1 MEPAAWGCVTGVVT
15 YSGRVSAMSSL
26 GKLVATCVAAGV
38 VTAGSLFPIA
48 GAVGLA
54 SNKMADSLAGT
65 SADLIK
71 GDLPSISTV
80 TDATGEPIAWLYDQQ
95 RVVVPSEEISQ
106 NMKLAIIAIEDRRFG
121 DHAGV
126 DWRGTVRAALTNAT
140 AGDVQQGASTI
151 DQQLVKNFQ
160 FLVSAENDA
169 ERRAAVETTP
179 ARKIKEIR
187 MALTL
192 DGEMGKDEILSKYLN
207 LVSFGNGSFGIQIA
221 AQTYFGVDASEL
233 TVPQS
238 AMLAG
243 MVQSTS
249 RFNPYTNPEDTKQ
262 RRDTV
267 IDTMVQTGAI
277 TPSEGAQY
285 TAEPLGVLD
294 RPNSLPRGCITAGDR
309 GFFCDYVLDYLDQNG
324 LSREMVEEGGYTIRT
339 TLDETVQANV
349 QRSLDAHGNPTTP
362 GVAEVMSVVRPGT
375 ESHKVVAIASSRQYG
390 LELGDSQTVQPQPF
404 SLVGDG
410 AGSVFKI
417 FTVAAG
423 MEKGMGTNTS
433 LSVPRRVQVS
443 GLGAGGARGCPPGQY
458 CVENA
463 GAYPDSLSVTDALAQ
478 SPNTTFV
485 NLIKDV
491 GVAPTVDMAVRL
503 GMRSYDRKGTAGD
516 GDSISSFVKKNNLGS
531 FTLGPSA
538 VNALEL
544 SNVGATL
551 SSGGVWCPPSPIDS
565 ITDRSGKPV
574 ELNEPECEQV
584 VEKGLADTLS
594 VAMSKDAVGAGT
606 AAGAAGGAGWNL
618 PMSGKTGT
626 TEANRSS
633 AFLGFTNNYAAAVY
647 AFNDGTTTSELC
659 TSPLRQCSYG
669 NLFGGLEPAQTW
681 FSAFSPIATIYGPVQ
696 LPEPDR
702 AYQEGTSGSGLPDVE
717 GMSQS
722 AATSLLTNAGFVVNT
737 QFVSGSGRPYGTV
750 VGVDGGTG
758 IAGSQVTLRVS
769 DGSAGGGGGGGA
781 GASGPGAS
789 GPGAAIGDEPVVL
802 NVPGLA
808 PITIS
813 PPR

>member
-1 MEPAAWGCVTGVVT
+1 
-15 YSGRVSAMSSL
+15 MSSL
-26 GKLVATCVAAGV
+26 GKLVAACVAAGV
-38 VTAGSLFPIA
+38 VAAGSLFPIA
-48 GAVGLA
+48 GAAGLA
-54 SNKMADSLAGT
+54 SNKMADSLSGT

-80 TDATGEPIAWLYDQQ
+80 TDSEGTPIAWLYDQQ

-106 NMKLAIIAIEDRRFG
+106 NMKLAIIAIEDRRFA
-121 DHAGV
+121 DHNGV
-126 DWRGTVRAALTNAT
+126 DWRGTIRAALTNAT
-140 AGDVQQGASTI
+140 SGDVQQGASTI
-151 DQQLVKNFQ
+151 DQQLVKNYQ

-192 DGEMGKDEILSKYLN
+192 DSEMSKDDILSKYLN
-207 LVSFGNGSFGIQIA
+207 LISFGNGSFGVQTA
-221 AQTYFGVDASEL
+221 AQTYFGVDASDL
-233 TVPQS
+233 SVPQS

-243 MVQSTS
+243 MIQSTS
-249 RFNPYTNPEDTKQ
+249 MFNPYTNPEDTKN

-277 TPSEGAQY
+277 TPAEGAAY
-285 TAEPLGVLD
+285 AAEPLGVLE

-324 LSREMVEEGGYTIRT
+324 LSREMVQEGGYTIRT
-339 TLDETVQANV
+339 TLDPTVHDSV
-349 QRSLDAHGNPTTP
+349 QRSLNTYGNPTGQ
-362 GVAEVMSVVRPGT
+362 GVAEVMSVVRPGR

-410 AGSVFKI
+410 GGSVFKV
-417 FTVAAG
+417 FTVAAA

-433 LSVPRRVQVS
+433 LAVPRRVQVS
-443 GLGAGGARGCPPGQY
+443 GLGSGGARGCPPAQY

-463 GAYPDSLSVTDALAQ
+463 GSYPSSLSVADALAQ
-478 SPNTTFV
+478 SPNTTFI

-503 GMRSYDRKGTAGD
+503 GMRSYDRKGTAAD
-516 GDSISSFVKKNNLGS
+516 GDSIAGFIKKNNLGS
-531 FTLGPSA
+531 FTLGPTA

-551 SSGGVWCPPSPIDS
+551 ASGGMWCPPSPVES
-565 ITDRSGKPV
+565 ITDRTGKPV
-574 ELNEPECEQV
+574 ELSEPGCEQV
-584 VEKGLADTLS
+584 VEPGLADTLS
-594 VAMSKDAVGAGT
+594 VALSKDHVGAGT
-606 AAGAAGGAGWNL
+606 AAGAAGAAGWSL

-633 AFLGFTNNYAAAVY
+633 AFLGFTNQYSAAVY

-669 NLFGGLEPAQTW
+669 NLFGGLEPANTW
-681 FSAFSPIATIYGPVQ
+681 FSAFTPIAQIYGPVQ
-696 LPEPDR
+696 LPAPDP
-702 AYQEGTSGSGLPDVE
+702 AFQAGTSGAGTPDVE

-722 AATSLLTNAGFVVNT
+722 AATSLLTGAGFIVNT
-737 QFVSGSGRPYGTV
+737 QFVSGTGRPYGTV
-750 VGVDGGTG
+750 VGLDGGTG
-758 IAGSQVTLRVS
+758 IPGSQITLRVS
-769 DGSAGGGGGGGA
+769 DGSGGGGGA
-781 GASGPGAS
+781 AARGTDGQGAS

>member
-1 MEPAAWGCVTGVVT
+1 MLT
-15 YSGRVSAMSSL
+15 YSGRVSAMSSV

-38 VTAGSLFPIA
+38 VAAGALFPLA
-48 GAVGLA
+48 GAAGLA

-80 TDATGEPIAWLYDQQ
+80 TDAGGEPIAWLYDQQ
-95 RVVVPSEEISQ
+95 RVQVPSEEISQ
-106 NMKLAIIAIEDRRFG
+106 NMKLAIIAIEDRRFA
-121 DHAGV
+121 DHNGV
-126 DWRGTVRAALTNAT
+126 DWRGTIRAALTNAT
-140 AGDVQQGASTI
+140 AGEVEQGASTI
-151 DQQLVKNFQ
+151 DQQLVKNYQ

-207 LVSFGNGSFGIQIA
+207 LISFGNGSFGIQTA

-267 IDTMVQTGAI
+267 IRTMVETGAI
-277 TPSEGAQY
+277 TQSEGAQY
-285 TAEPLGVLD
+285 IAEPLGVLE

-309 GFFCDYVLDYLDQNG
+309 GFFCDYVLQYLDENG
-324 LSREMVEEGGYTIRT
+324 LSRKMVEQGGYTIRT

-349 QRSLDAHGNPTTP
+349 QRAVNTYGNPTAQ
-362 GVAEVMSVVRPGT
+362 GVAEVMSVVRPGK

-417 FTVAAG
+417 FTVAAAL
-423 MEKGMGTNTS
+423 EKGMGANTT
-433 LSVPRRVQVS
+433 LPVPNRVQVS
-443 GLGAGGARGCPPGQY
+443 GLGSGGARGCPPGQY

-463 GAYPDSLSVTDALAQ
+463 GSYPGSLSVTDSLAQ
-478 SPNTTFV
+478 SPNTTFI

-491 GVAPTVDMAVRL
+491 GVAPTMDMAVRL
-503 GMRSYDRKGTAGD
+503 GMRSYDRKGTAAD
-516 GDSISSFVKKNNLGS
+516 GDSISGFIKKNNLGS
-531 FTLGPSA
+531 FTLGPTA

-544 SNVGATL
+544 SNVGATIA
-551 SSGGVWCPPSPIDS
+551 SGGVWCPPSPIES
-565 ITDRSGKPV
+565 ITDRTGKPV

-584 VEKGLADTLS
+584 VEEGLANTLA
-594 VAMSKDAVGAGT
+594 VTMSRDSVGAGT
-606 AAGAAGGAGWNL
+606 AAAAAGGAGWGQ

-647 AFNDGTTTSELC
+647 AFNDGTTTTELC

-669 NLFGGLEPAQTW
+669 NLFGGMEPAQTW
-681 FSAFSPIATIYGPVQ
+681 YSAFSPIADIYGPVQ
-696 LPEPDR
+696 LPEPDP
-702 AYQEGTSGSGLPDVE
+702 AYMAGTSRSGMPDVE

-737 QFVSGSGRPYGTV
+737 QFVSGSGRTYGTV

-758 IAGSQVTLRVS
+758 IPGSQVTLRVS
-769 DGSAGGGGGGGA
+769 DGSGGGAGGGGA
-781 GASGPGAS
+781 AAEDQGASGPGA
-789 GPGAAIGDEPVVL
+789 PIGDEPVVIE
-802 NVPGLA
+802 VPGLA

>member
-1 MEPAAWGCVTGVVT
+1 
-15 YSGRVSAMSSL
+15 MSSL

-38 VTAGSLFPIA
+38 VAAGSLFPIA
-48 GAVGLA
+48 GAAGLA
-54 SNKMADSLAGT
+54 SNKMADSLSGT

-80 TDATGEPIAWLYDQQ
+80 TDSEGTPIAWLYDQQ
-95 RVVVPSEEISQ
+95 RVVVPSDQISQ
-106 NMKLAIIAIEDRRFG
+106 NMKLAIIAIEDRRFA
-121 DHAGV
+121 DHNGV
-126 DWRGTVRAALTNAT
+126 DWRGTIRAALTNAT
-140 AGDVQQGASTI
+140 SGDVQQGASTI
-151 DQQLVKNFQ
+151 DQQLVKNYQ

-192 DGEMGKDEILSKYLN
+192 DAEMSKDDILSKYLN
-207 LVSFGNGSFGIQIA
+207 LISFGNGAFGVQTA

-243 MVQSTS
+243 MIQSTS
-249 RFNPYTNPEDTKQ
+249 MFNPYAHPEDTKD

-277 TPSEGAQY
+277 TPAEGAAFA
-285 TAEPLGVLD
+285 AEPLGVLE

-324 LSREMVEEGGYTIRT
+324 LSREMVQEGGYTIRT
-339 TLDETVQANV
+339 TLDPTVHDSV
-349 QRSLDAHGNPTTP
+349 QRSLNTYGNPTGQ
-362 GVAEVMSVVRPGT
+362 GVAQVMSVVRPGRD
-375 ESHKVVAIASSRQYG
+375 SHKVAAIASSRRYG

-410 AGSVFKI
+410 GGSVFKV
-417 FTVAAG
+417 FTVAAA
-423 MEKGMGTNTS
+423 MEKGMGTNTT

-443 GLGAGGARGCPPGQY
+443 GLGAGGAPGCPPGQY

-463 GAYPDSLSVTDALAQ
+463 GSYPGSLSVADALAQ

-503 GMRSYDRKGTAGD
+503 GMRSYDRKGTAAD
-516 GDSISSFVKKNNLGS
+516 GDSIAGFIKKNNLGS
-531 FTLGPSA
+531 FTLGPTA

-551 SSGGVWCPPSPIDS
+551 ASGGTWCPPSPIES
-565 ITDRSGKPV
+565 ITDRTGAPV
-574 ELNEPECEQV
+574 ELNEPSCEQV
-584 VEKGLADTLS
+584 VEPGLANTLS
-594 VAMSKDAVGAGT
+594 VALSKDHVGAGT
-606 AAGAAGGAGWNL
+606 AAGAAGAAGWGL

-633 AFLGFTNNYAAAVY
+633 AFLGYTNNYSAAVY

-659 TSPLRQCSYG
+659 TSPLRQCAYG
-669 NLFGGLEPAQTW
+669 NLFGGLEPANTW
-681 FSAFSPIATIYGPVQ
+681 FSAFTPIAQIYGPVQ
-696 LPEPDR
+696 LPAPDP
-702 AYQEGTSGSGLPDVE
+702 AYQAGTSGAALPDVE

-722 AATSLLTNAGFVVNT
+722 AATSLLTGAGFIVNT
-737 QFVSGSGRPYGTV
+737 QFVSGTGRTYGIV
-750 VGVDGGTG
+750 VGLDGGTG
-758 IAGSQVTLRVS
+758 IPGSQVTLRVS
-769 DGSAGGGGGGGA
+769 DGSGGGGRAAARNTDGQE
-781 GASGPGAS
+781 AS
-789 GPGAAIGDEPVVL
+789 GPGAA
-802 NVPGLA
+802 
-808 PITIS
+808 
-813 PPR
+813 

>member
-1 MEPAAWGCVTGVVT
+1 
-15 YSGRVSAMSSL
+15 MSSL

-38 VTAGSLFPIA
+38 VTAGAMFPLA
-48 GAVGLA
+48 GAAGLA

-80 TDATGEPIAWLYDQQ
+80 TDVHGEPIAWLYDQQ
-95 RVVVPSEEISQ
+95 RVLVPSNEISQ
-106 NMKLAIIAIEDRRFG
+106 NMKLAIIAIEDRRFA
-121 DHAGV
+121 DHNGV
-126 DWRGTVRAALTNAT
+126 DWRGTVRAALTNFT
-140 AGDVQQGASTI
+140 AGDVEQGASTI
-151 DQQLVKNFQ
+151 DQQLVKNYQ
-160 FLVSAENDA
+160 FLVSAQNDA

-207 LVSFGNGSFGIQIA
+207 LISFGNGAFGIQTA
-221 AQTYFGVDASEL
+221 AQTYFGVNAADL

-249 RFNPYTNPEDTKQ
+249 RFNPYTNPEDTKN

-267 IDTMVQTGAI
+267 IQTMVDTGAI
-277 TPSEGAQY
+277 TAAEGDQY
-285 TAEPLGVLD
+285 KAEPLGVLD
-294 RPNSLPRGCITAGDR
+294 TPKSLPRGCITAGNR
-309 GFFCDYVLDYLDQNG
+309 GFFCDYVLQYLDENG
-324 LSREMVEEGGYTIRT
+324 LSRTMVEDGGYTIRT
-339 TLDETVQANV
+339 TLDENVQANV
-349 QRSLDAHGNPTTP
+349 ERALDTFGNPSAE
-362 GVAEVMSVVRPGT
+362 GVAEVMSVVRPGKD
-375 ESHKVVAIASSRQYG
+375 SHKVVAIASSRDYG

-404 SLVGDG
+404 SMVGDG

-417 FTVAAG
+417 FTVAAA

-433 LSVPRRVQVS
+433 LAVPNRVQVS
-443 GLGAGGARGCPPGQY
+443 GLGAGGARGCPPGMY

-463 GAYPDSLSVTDALAQ
+463 GSYPSSLSVTDALAQ

-503 GMRSYDRKGTAGD
+503 GMRSYERKGTAAD
-516 GDSISSFVKKNNLGS
+516 GDSLANFVKKNNMGS
-531 FTLGPSA
+531 FTLGPTA

-551 SSGGVWCPPSPIDS
+551 SSGGVWCPPSPIES
-565 ITDRSGKPV
+565 ITDRSGSPV

-584 VEKGLADTLS
+584 VEEGLANTLA
-594 VAMSKDAVGAGT
+594 VAMSKDSAAGGT
-606 AAGAAGGAGWNL
+606 AENAAAGAGWGL

-633 AFLGFTNNYAAAVY
+633 AFLGFTNTYAAAVY
-647 AFNDGTTTSELC
+647 AFNDGTTTTELC

-669 NLFGGLEPAQTW
+669 NLYGGMEPAQTW
-681 FSAFSPIATIYGPVQ
+681 YSAFSPISDVFGPVQ
-696 LPEPDR
+696 LPAPDP
-702 AYQEGTSGSGLPDVE
+702 AYQSGTSGNGVPDVE

-722 AATSLLTNAGFVVNT
+722 AATSLLTNAGFIVDT
-737 QFVSGSGRPYGTV
+737 QFVAGSGRPYGTV
-750 VGVDGGTG
+750 LGTIGGSG
-758 IAGSQVTLRVS
+758 IPGSQITLQVA
-769 DGSAGGGGGGGA
+769 DGSGSSGGGGA
-781 GASGPGAS
+781 GAGGRGATGPGA
-789 GPGAAIGDEPVVL
+789 PVGDEPIVL
-802 NVPGLA
+802 EVPGLA

>member
-1 MEPAAWGCVTGVVT
+1 
-15 YSGRVSAMSSL
+15 MSSL

-38 VTAGSLFPIA
+38 VTAGAMFPLA
-48 GAVGLA
+48 GAAGLA

-80 TDATGEPIAWLYDQQ
+80 TDVHGEPIAWLYDQQ
-95 RVVVPSEEISQ
+95 RVLVPSNEISQ
-106 NMKLAIIAIEDRRFG
+106 NMKLAIIAIEDRRFA
-121 DHAGV
+121 DHNGV
-126 DWRGTVRAALTNAT
+126 DWRGTVRAALTNFT
-140 AGDVQQGASTI
+140 SGDVEQGASTI
-151 DQQLVKNFQ
+151 DQQLVKNYQ
-160 FLVSAENDA
+160 FLVSAQNDA

-207 LVSFGNGSFGIQIA
+207 LISFGNGAFGIQTA
-221 AQTYFGVDASEL
+221 AQTYFGVNAADL

-249 RFNPYTNPEDTKQ
+249 RFNPYTNPDDTKN

-267 IDTMVQTGAI
+267 IQTMVDTGAI
-277 TPSEGAQY
+277 TAAEGDQY
-285 TAEPLGVLD
+285 KAEPLGVLD
-294 RPNSLPRGCITAGDR
+294 TPKSLPRGCITAGNR
-309 GFFCDYVLDYLDQNG
+309 GFFCDYVLQYLDENG
-324 LSREMVEEGGYTIRT
+324 LSRTMVEEGGYTIRT
-339 TLDETVQANV
+339 TLDENVQANV
-349 QRSLDAHGNPTTP
+349 ERALDTFGNPSAE
-362 GVAEVMSVVRPGT
+362 GVAEVMSVVRPGKD
-375 ESHKVVAIASSRQYG
+375 SHKVVAIASSRDYG

-404 SLVGDG
+404 SMVGDG

-417 FTVAAG
+417 FTVAAA

-433 LSVPRRVQVS
+433 LAVPNRVQVS
-443 GLGAGGARGCPPGQY
+443 GLGVGGARGCPPGMY

-463 GAYPDSLSVTDALAQ
+463 GSYPSSLSVTDALAQ

-503 GMRSYDRKGTAGD
+503 GMRSYERKGTAAD
-516 GDSISSFVKKNNLGS
+516 GDSLANFVKKNNMGS
-531 FTLGPSA
+531 FTLGPTA

-551 SSGGVWCPPSPIDS
+551 SSGGVWCPPSPIES
-565 ITDRSGKPV
+565 ITDRSGSPV

-584 VEKGLADTLS
+584 VEEGLANTLA
-594 VAMSKDAVGAGT
+594 VAMSKDSAAGGT
-606 AAGAAGGAGWNL
+606 AANAAAGAGWSQ

-626 TEANRSS
+626 TEAHRSS
-633 AFLGFTNNYAAAVY
+633 AFLGFTNTYAAAVY
-647 AFNDGTTTSELC
+647 AFNDGTTTTELC

-669 NLFGGLEPAQTW
+669 NLYGGMEPAQTW
-681 FSAFSPIATIYGPVQ
+681 YSAFSPISDIFGPVQ
-696 LPEPDR
+696 LPAPDP
-702 AYQEGTSGSGLPDVE
+702 AYQSGTSGNGVPDVE

-722 AATSLLTNAGFVVNT
+722 AATSLLTNAGFIVDT
-737 QFVSGSGRPYGTV
+737 QFVAGSGRPYGTV
-750 VGVDGGTG
+750 LGTIGGSG
-758 IAGSQVTLRVS
+758 IPGSQITLQVA
-769 DGSAGGGGGGGA
+769 DGSGSSGGGGA
-781 GASGPGAS
+781 GAGGRGATGPGA
-789 GPGAAIGDEPVVL
+789 PVGDEPIVL
-802 NVPGLA
+802 EVPGLA

>member
-1 MEPAAWGCVTGVVT
+1 MVT
-15 YSGRVSAMSSL
+15 YPVRVSAMSSL

-48 GAVGLA
+48 GAAGLA
-54 SNKMADSLAGT
+54 SNKMADTLAGT

-80 TDATGEPIAWLYDQQ
+80 TDSAGAPIAWLYDQQ
-95 RVVVPSEEISQ
+95 RVPVPSEEISQ
-106 NMKLAIIAIEDRRFG
+106 QMKLAIIAIEDRRFA
-121 DHAGV
+121 DHNGV

-140 AGDVQQGASTI
+140 SGEVEQGASTI
-151 DQQLVKNFQ
+151 DQQLVKNYQ

-192 DGEMGKDEILSKYLN
+192 DGELSKDEILTKYLN
-207 LVSFGNGSFGIQIA
+207 LISFGNGTFGVQTA
-221 AQTYFGVDASEL
+221 AQTYFGVDARDLSA
-233 TVPQS
+233 PQA

-249 RFNPYTNPEDTKQ
+249 RFDPYTNPEGTTQ
-262 RRDTV
+262 RRNTV

-277 TPSEGAQY
+277 TPAEGEAY
-285 TAEPLGVLD
+285 AAEPLGVLK
-294 RPNSLPRGCITAGDR
+294 RPNPLPRGCITAGDS
-309 GFFCDYVLDYLDQNG
+309 GFFCDYVLQYLEENG
-324 LSREMVEEGGYTIRT
+324 LSRDMVEQGGYTIRT
-339 TLDETVQANV
+339 TLDETVQSNV
-349 QRSLDAHGNPTTP
+349 QRSVDTYGNPTAQ
-362 GVAEVMSVVRPGT
+362 GVAEVMSVVRPGKDA
-375 ESHKVVAIASSRQYG
+375 HKVVAMASSRQYG

-410 AGSVFKI
+410 GGSVFKV
-417 FTVAAG
+417 FTVAAA

-433 LSVPRRVQVS
+433 LPVPRRVQVS
-443 GLGAGGARGCPPGQY
+443 GLGAGGAAGCPPAQY

-463 GAYPDSLSVTDALAQ
+463 GSYPSSLSVTDALAQ

-491 GVAPTVDMAVRL
+491 GVSPTVDMAVRL
-503 GMRSYDRKGTAGD
+503 GMRSYDRKGTAPG
-516 GDSISSFVKKNNLGS
+516 GDSISEFVKKNNLGS
-531 FTLGPSA
+531 FTLGPTA

-544 SNVGATL
+544 SNVGATIA
-551 SSGGVWCPPSPIDS
+551 SGGVWCPPSPIES
-565 ITDRSGKPV
+565 ITDRTGAPV

-584 VEKGLADTLS
+584 VEEGLADTLA
-594 VAMSKDAVGAGT
+594 VAMSKDHVSGGT
-606 AAGAAGGAGWNL
+606 AAGAASGAGWSL

-626 TEANRSS
+626 SEANRSS

-647 AFNDGTTTSELC
+647 AFNDGTTTTELC

-681 FSAFSPIATIYGPVQ
+681 FSAFSPIADIYGPLR
-696 LPEPDR
+696 LPAPDP
-702 AYQEGTSGSGLPDVE
+702 AYQAGTSGAAAPDVA

-737 QFVSGSGRPYGTV
+737 QFVSGTGRPYGTV
-750 VGVDGGTG
+750 IGVDGSTG
-758 IAGSQVTLRVS
+758 IPGSQLTLRVS
-769 DGSAGGGGGGGA
+769 DGSGGGGGGGTGA
-781 GASGPGAS
+781 QGQGASGPGA
-789 GPGAAIGDEPVVL
+789 PVGDEPIVL

>member
-1 MEPAAWGCVTGVVT
+1 
-15 YSGRVSAMSSL
+15 MSSL

-38 VTAGSLFPIA
+38 VAAGALFPVA
-48 GAVGLA
+48 GAAGLA

-80 TDATGEPIAWLYDQQ
+80 TDSGGTPIAWLYDQQ
-95 RVVVPSEEISQ
+95 RLVVPGDQISPA
-106 NMKLAIIAIEDRRFG
+106 MKLAIIAIEDRRFAE
-121 DHAGV
+121 HNGV
-126 DWRGTVRAALTNAT
+126 DWRGTIRAALTNASS
-140 AGDVQQGASTI
+140 GDVQQGASTI
-151 DQQLVKNFQ
+151 DQQLVKNYQ

-192 DGEMGKDEILSKYLN
+192 DGEMSKDEILTKYLN
-207 LVSFGNGSFGIQIA
+207 LISFGNGSFGVQTA
-221 AQTYFGVDASEL
+221 AQTYFGVDAADL

-249 RFNPYTNPEDTKQ
+249 RFNPYTNPEDTKN

-277 TPSEGAQY
+277 SAAEGAAY
-285 TAEPLGVLD
+285 IAEPLGVLE
-294 RPNSLPRGCITAGDR
+294 RPAPLPRGCITAGDR
-309 GFFCDYVLDYLDQNG
+309 GFFCDYVLDYLEQNG
-324 LSREMVEEGGYTIRT
+324 LSRKMVEQGGYTIRT
-339 TLDETVQANV
+339 TLDERVQDEV
-349 QRSLDAHGNPTTP
+349 QRSLDTYGNPTGQ

-375 ESHKVVAIASSRQYG
+375 ESHKVVAIASSRRYG

-410 AGSVFKI
+410 AGSIFKVF
-417 FTVAAG
+417 TTAAA
-423 MEKGMGTNTS
+423 MEKGMGTNTV
-433 LSVPRRVQVS
+433 LPVPRRVQVA
-443 GLGAGGARGCPPGQY
+443 GLGAGGAVGCPPTQY
-458 CVENA
+458 CVQNA
-463 GAYPDSLSVTDALAQ
+463 GSYPASLSVPDALAQ

-491 GVAPTVDMAVRL
+491 GVTPTVDMAVRL
-503 GMRSYDRKGTAGD
+503 GMRSYDRKGWAVD
-516 GDSISSFVKKNNLGS
+516 GDSIAGFIKKNNVGS
-531 FTLGPSA
+531 FTLGPTA

-551 SSGGVWCPPSPIDS
+551 ASGGVWCPPSPIES
-565 ITDRSGKPV
+565 ITDRTGKPV
-574 ELNEPECEQV
+574 ELTEPGCEQV
-584 VEKGLADTLS
+584 VEPGLANTLA
-594 VAMSKDAVGAGT
+594 VALSKDHLPGGT
-606 AAGAAGGAGWNL
+606 AAAAAGGAGWRL

-647 AFNDGTTTSELC
+647 AFNDGTTTTELC
-659 TSPLRQCSYG
+659 SGPLRQCSNG
-669 NLFGGLEPAQTW
+669 NLFGGLEPARTW
-681 FSAFSPIATIYGPVQ
+681 FSALTPIAEIYGPVR
-696 LPEPDR
+696 LPEPDP
-702 AYQEGTSGSGLPDVE
+702 AYQSGIRGSGTPDVE

-737 QFVSGSGRPYGTV
+737 RFVPGTGRPYGTV
-750 VGVDGGTG
+750 IALDGTTG
-758 IAGSQVTLRVS
+758 IPGSQVTLRVS
-769 DGSAGGGGGGGA
+769 DGTGGSGATPRGDAPAGGGEGP
-781 GASGPGAS
+781 SGP
-789 GPGAAIGDEPVVL
+789 AAVGDQPVVL

>member
-1 MEPAAWGCVTGVVT
+1 MNSV
-15 YSGRVSAMSSL
+15 

-38 VTAGSLFPIA
+38 VAA
-48 GAVGLA
+48 GAMFPLAGAAGLA

-80 TDATGEPIAWLYDQQ
+80 TDAAGEPIAWLYDQQ
-95 RVVVPSEEISQ
+95 RVQVPSEDISQ
-106 NMKLAIIAIEDRRFG
+106 NMKLAIIAIEDRRFA
-121 DHAGV
+121 DHSGV
-126 DWRGTVRAALTNAT
+126 DWRGTIRAALTNAT
-140 AGDVQQGASTI
+140 SGEVEQGASTI
-151 DQQLVKNFQ
+151 DQQLVKNYQ

-192 DGEMGKDEILSKYLN
+192 DSEMSKDEILTKYLN
-207 LVSFGNGSFGIQIA
+207 LISFGNGSFGIQTA

-243 MVQSTS
+243 MIQSTS
-249 RFNPYTNPEDTKQ
+249 RFNPYTNPEETKQ

-267 IDTMVQTGAI
+267 IRTMAETGAI
-277 TPSEGAQY
+277 TRAESVQY
-285 TAEPLGVLD
+285 IAEPLGVLE

-309 GFFCDYVLDYLDQNG
+309 GFFCDYVLQYLDENG
-324 LSREMVEEGGYTIRT
+324 LSRKMVERGGYTIRT

-349 QRSLDAHGNPTTP
+349 QRALDTYGNPTGQ
-362 GVAEVMSVVRPGT
+362 GVAEVMSVVRPGK

-417 FTVAAG
+417 FTVAAAL
-423 MEKGMGTNTS
+423 EKGMAASTT
-433 LSVPRRVQVS
+433 LSVPNRVQVS
-443 GLGAGGARGCPPGQY
+443 GLGTGGARGCPAGQY

-463 GAYPDSLSVTDALAQ
+463 GSYPGALSVTDALAQ

-503 GMRSYDRKGTAGD
+503 GMRSYDRKGTAAD
-516 GDSISSFVKKNNLGS
+516 GDSISGFVKKNNMGS
-531 FTLGPSA
+531 FTLGPTA

-551 SSGGVWCPPSPIDS
+551 ASGGMWCPPSPIES

-574 ELNEPECEQV
+574 ELNEPQCEQV
-584 VEKGLADTLS
+584 VEEGLANTLA
-594 VAMSKDAVGAGT
+594 VTMSKDAVGAGT
-606 AAGAAGGAGWNL
+606 AASAAGGAGWSL

-647 AFNDGTTTSELC
+647 AFNDGTTTTELC

-669 NLFGGLEPAQTW
+669 NLFGGMEPAQTW
-681 FSAFSPIATIYGPVQ
+681 YSAFSPISEIYGPVQ
-696 LPEPDR
+696 LPAPDP
-702 AYQEGTSGSGLPDVE
+702 AYMAGTSRSNVPDVE

-722 AATSLLTNAGFVVNT
+722 TATSLLTNAGFVVDT
-737 QFVSGSGRPYGTV
+737 QFISGSGRPYGTV
-750 VGVDGGTG
+750 LGLDGGTG
-758 IAGSQVTLRVS
+758 IPGSQVTLRVS
-769 DGSAGGGGGGGA
+769 DGSGGGSGGGA
-781 GASGPGAS
+781 TSGGQGASGPGA
-789 GPGAAIGDEPVVL
+789 PIGDEPIVL
-802 NVPGLA
+802 EVPGLA

>member
-1 MEPAAWGCVTGVVT
+1 
-15 YSGRVSAMSSL
+15 MSSL

-38 VTAGSLFPIA
+38 VAAGSLFPIA
-48 GAVGLA
+48 GAAGLA

-80 TDATGEPIAWLYDQQ
+80 TDAAGQPIAWLYDQQ
-95 RVVVPSEEISQ
+95 RVIVPSDQISQ
-106 NMKLAIIAIEDRRFG
+106 NMKLAIIAIEDRRFA

-126 DWRGTVRAALTNAT
+126 DWRGTIRAALTNAT

-151 DQQLVKNFQ
+151 DQQLVKNYQ

-192 DGEMGKDEILSKYLN
+192 DAEMGKDEILSKYLN
-207 LVSFGNGSFGIQIA
+207 LVSFGNGTFGVQTA
-221 AQTYFGVDASEL
+221 AQTYFGVDAKDL
-233 TVPQS
+233 TVPQA

-249 RFNPYTNPEDTKQ
+249 RFDPYTNPEDTKN

-267 IDTMVQTGAI
+267 IDTMVQTGALA
-277 TPSEGAQY
+277 PYEGANLI
-285 TAEPLGVLD
+285 AEPLGVLE

-309 GFFCDYVLDYLDQNG
+309 GFFCDYVLAYLDQNG
-324 LSREMVEEGGYTIRT
+324 LTRDMVEQGGYTIRT
-339 TLDETVQANV
+339 TLDQTVQANV
-349 QRSLDAHGNPTTP
+349 QRALDTFGNPTGQ
-362 GVAEVMSVVRPGT
+362 GVAEVMSVIRPGQD
-375 ESHKVVAIASSRQYG
+375 SHQVVAIASSRRYG
-390 LELGDSQTVQPQPF
+390 LDLGNSETVQPQPF

-410 AGSVFKI
+410 AGSVFKL
-417 FTVAAG
+417 FTVAAA
-423 MEKGMGTNTS
+423 MERGMGTNTS

-443 GLGAGGARGCPPGQY
+443 GLGAGGAAGCPAGQY

-463 GAYPDSLSVTDALAQ
+463 GAYPGSLSVTDALAQ

-491 GVAPTVDMAVRL
+491 GVSPTVDMAVRL
-503 GMRSYDRKGTAGD
+503 GMRSYDRKGTAAD
-516 GDSISSFVKKNNLGS
+516 GDSIAGYIKKNNLGS
-531 FTLGPSA
+531 FTLGPTA

-551 SSGGVWCPPSPIDS
+551 ASGGVWCPPSPIES
-565 ITDRSGKPV
+565 ITDRTGKPV
-574 ELNEPECEQV
+574 DLNEPGCEQV
-584 VEKGLADTLS
+584 VEPGLANTLA
-594 VAMSKDAVGAGT
+594 VAMSKDAVGSGT
-606 AAGAAGGAGWNL
+606 AAGAAGAVGWGL
-618 PMSGKTGT
+618 PVSGKTGT

-633 AFLGFTNNYAAAVY
+633 AFLGFTNNYSAAVY
-647 AFNDGTTTSELC
+647 AFNDGTTTTELC

-669 NLFGGLEPAQTW
+669 NLFGGLEPARTW
-681 FSAFSPIATIYGPVQ
+681 FSAFSPIADLYGPVR
-696 LPEPDR
+696 LPAADP
-702 AYQEGTSGSGLPDVE
+702 AYQAGTSGAGMPEVE

-737 QFVSGSGRPYGTV
+737 QFVSGTGRPYGTV
-750 VGVDGGTG
+750 VGLDGGTG
-758 IAGSQVTLRVS
+758 IPGSQVTLRVS
-769 DGSAGGGGGGGA
+769 DGSGGGSGTGGTGGQ
-781 GASGPGAS
+781 GPSGP
-789 GPGAAIGDEPVVL
+789 AATIGDEPIVI

>member
-1 MEPAAWGCVTGVVT
+1 
-15 YSGRVSAMSSL
+15 MSSL
-26 GKLVATCVAAGV
+26 GKLVAASVAAGV
-38 VTAGSLFPIA
+38 VAAGSLFPIA
-48 GAVGLA
+48 GAAGLA
-54 SNKMADSLAGT
+54 SNKMADSLSGT

-80 TDATGEPIAWLYDQQ
+80 TDSGGTPIAWLYDQQ

-106 NMKLAIIAIEDRRFG
+106 NMKLAIIAIEDRRFA
-121 DHAGV
+121 DHNGV
-126 DWRGTVRAALTNAT
+126 DWRGTIRAALTNAT
-140 AGDVQQGASTI
+140 SGDVQQGASTI
-151 DQQLVKNFQ
+151 DQQLVKNYQ

-192 DGEMGKDEILSKYLN
+192 DSEMSKDDILSKYLN
-207 LVSFGNGSFGIQIA
+207 LISFGNGSFGVQTA
-221 AQTYFGVDASEL
+221 AQTYFGVNASDL
-233 TVPQS
+233 SVPQS

-243 MVQSTS
+243 MIQSTS
-249 RFNPYTNPEDTKQ
+249 MFNPYANPEDTKN

-277 TPSEGAQY
+277 TPAEGAAY
-285 TAEPLGVLD
+285 AAEPLGVLE

-324 LSREMVEEGGYTIRT
+324 LSREMVQQGGYTIRT
-339 TLDETVQANV
+339 TLDPTVHDSV
-349 QRSLDAHGNPTTP
+349 QRSLNTYGNPTGQ
-362 GVAEVMSVVRPGT
+362 GVAEVMSVVRPGR

-410 AGSVFKI
+410 GGSVFKV
-417 FTVAAG
+417 FTVAAA

-433 LSVPRRVQVS
+433 LAVPRRVEVS
-443 GLGAGGARGCPPGQY
+443 GLGAGGARGCPPAEY

-463 GAYPDSLSVTDALAQ
+463 GSYPSSLSVADALAQ

-503 GMRSYDRKGTAGD
+503 GMRSYDRKGTAAD
-516 GDSISSFVKKNNLGS
+516 GDSIAGFIKKNNLGS
-531 FTLGPSA
+531 FTLGPTA

-551 SSGGVWCPPSPIDS
+551 ASGGMWCPPSPVES
-565 ITDRSGKPV
+565 ITDRTGKPV
-574 ELNEPECEQV
+574 ELSEPGCEQV
-584 VEKGLADTLS
+584 VEPGLADTLS
-594 VAMSKDAVGAGT
+594 VALSKDHVGAGT
-606 AAGAAGGAGWNL
+606 AAGAAGAAGWSL

-633 AFLGFTNNYAAAVY
+633 AFLGFTNNYSAAVY

-659 TSPLRQCSYG
+659 TSPLRQCAFG
-669 NLFGGLEPAQTW
+669 NLFGGLEPANTW
-681 FSAFSPIATIYGPVQ
+681 FSALTPIAEIYGPVR
-696 LPEPDR
+696 LPAPDP
-702 AYQEGTSGSGLPDVE
+702 AFQAGTSGTGTPDVE

-722 AATSLLTNAGFVVNT
+722 AATSLLTGAGFVVNT
-737 QFVSGSGRPYGTV
+737 QFVSGTGRPYGTV
-750 VGVDGGTG
+750 VGLDGGTG
-758 IAGSQVTLRVS
+758 IPGSQITLRVS
-769 DGSAGGGGGGGA
+769 DGSGGGSGA
-781 GASGPGAS
+781 AARGTAGQGASG
-789 GPGAAIGDEPVVL
+789 
-802 NVPGLA
+802 
-808 PITIS
+808 
-813 PPR
+813 

>member
-1 MEPAAWGCVTGVVT
+1 MGVVT

-38 VTAGSLFPIA
+38 VTAGSLFPIS
-48 GAVGLA
+48 GAVGLT

-65 SADLIK
+65 SADLVK

-80 TDATGEPIAWLYDQQ
+80 TDADGEPIAWLYDQQ

-106 NMKLAIIAIEDRRFG
+106 NMKLAIIAIEDRRFA

-277 TPSEGAQY
+277 TPAEGTRYA
-285 TAEPLGVLD
+285 AEPLGVLD

-324 LSREMVEEGGYTIRT
+324 LSREMVEQGGYTIRT

-349 QRSLDAHGNPTTP
+349 QRSLDTYGNPTAQ
-362 GVAEVMSVVRPGT
+362 GVAEVMSVVRPGK
-375 ESHKVVAIASSRQYG
+375 ESHKVVAIGSSRQYG

-417 FTVAAG
+417 FTVAAA
-423 MEKGMGTNTS
+423 MEKGMGTNTN

-516 GDSISSFVKKNNLGS
+516 GDSISSFIKKNNLGS
-531 FTLGPSA
+531 FTLGPTA

-544 SNVGATL
+544 SNVGATIA
-551 SSGGVWCPPSPIDS
+551 SGGVWCPPSPIDS

-681 FSAFSPIATIYGPVQ
+681 FSAFSPIAEIYGPVQ

-702 AYQEGTSGSGLPDVE
+702 AYQEGTTGAGIPDVE

-750 VGVDGGTG
+750 VGIDGGTG
-758 IAGSQVTLRVS
+758 IAGSQITLRVS
-769 DGSAGGGGGGGA
+769 DGSAGGSGDGA
-781 GASGPGAS
+781 GASAPGAS

>member
-1 MEPAAWGCVTGVVT
+1 
-15 YSGRVSAMSSL
+15 MSSL
-26 GKLVATCVAAGV
+26 GKLAATCVAAGV
-38 VTAGSLFPIA
+38 VAAGSLFPIA
-48 GAVGLA
+48 GAAGLA
-54 SNKMADSLAGT
+54 SNKMADSLSGT

-80 TDATGEPIAWLYDQQ
+80 TDSEGTPIAWLYDQQ
-95 RVVVPSEEISQ
+95 RVVVPSEQISQ
-106 NMKLAIIAIEDRRFG
+106 NMKLAIIAIEDRRFA
-121 DHAGV
+121 DHNGV
-126 DWRGTVRAALTNAT
+126 DWRGTIRAALTNAT
-140 AGDVQQGASTI
+140 SGDVQQGASTI
-151 DQQLVKNFQ
+151 DQQLVKNYQ

-192 DGEMGKDEILSKYLN
+192 DAEMSKDDILSKYLN
-207 LVSFGNGSFGIQIA
+207 LISFGNGAFGVQTA

-243 MVQSTS
+243 MIQSTS
-249 RFNPYTNPEDTKQ
+249 MFNPYANPEDTKD

-277 TPSEGAQY
+277 SPAEGASFA
-285 TAEPLGVLD
+285 AEPLGVLE

-324 LSREMVEEGGYTIRT
+324 LSREMVQEGGYTIRT
-339 TLDETVQANV
+339 TLDPTVHDSV
-349 QRSLDAHGNPTTP
+349 QRSLNTYGNPTGQ
-362 GVAEVMSVVRPGT
+362 GVAQVMSVVRPGRD
-375 ESHKVVAIASSRQYG
+375 SHKVAAIASSRQYG

-410 AGSVFKI
+410 GGSVFKV
-417 FTVAAG
+417 FTVAAA
-423 MEKGMGTNTS
+423 MEKGMGTNTT

-443 GLGAGGARGCPPGQY
+443 GLGAGGARGCPPAQY

-463 GAYPDSLSVTDALAQ
+463 GSYPASLSVADALAQ

-503 GMRSYDRKGTAGD
+503 GMRSYDRKGTAAD
-516 GDSISSFVKKNNLGS
+516 GDSIAGFIKKNNLGS
-531 FTLGPSA
+531 FTLGPTA

-551 SSGGVWCPPSPIDS
+551 ASGGTWCPPSPIES
-565 ITDRSGKPV
+565 ITDRTGAPV
-574 ELNEPECEQV
+574 ELNEPGCEQV
-584 VEKGLADTLS
+584 VEPGLADTLS
-594 VAMSKDAVGAGT
+594 VALSKDHVGAGT
-606 AAGAAGGAGWNL
+606 AAGAAGAAGWGL

-633 AFLGFTNNYAAAVY
+633 AFLGYTNNYSAAVY

-659 TSPLRQCSYG
+659 TSPLRQCAFG
-669 NLFGGLEPAQTW
+669 NLFGGLEPANTW
-681 FSAFSPIATIYGPVQ
+681 FSAFTPIAQIYGPVQ
-696 LPEPDR
+696 LPAPDP
-702 AYQEGTSGSGLPDVE
+702 AYQAGTSGAAMPDVE

-722 AATSLLTNAGFVVNT
+722 AATSLLTAAGFVVNT
-737 QFVSGSGRPYGTV
+737 QFVSGTGRPYGTV
-750 VGVDGGTG
+750 VGLDGGTG
-758 IAGSQVTLRVS
+758 IPGSQVTLRVS
-769 DGSAGGGGGGGA
+769 DGSGGGGA
-781 GASGPGAS
+781 ATRSTDGQEAS

>member
-1 MEPAAWGCVTGVVT
+1 
-15 YSGRVSAMSSL
+15 MSSL

-48 GAVGLA
+48 GAAGLA
-54 SNKMADSLAGT
+54 SNKMADTLAGT

-80 TDATGEPIAWLYDQQ
+80 TDSAGAPIAWLYDQQ
-95 RVVVPSEEISQ
+95 RVPVPSEEISQ
-106 NMKLAIIAIEDRRFG
+106 QMKLAIIAIEDRRFA
-121 DHAGV
+121 DHNGV

-140 AGDVQQGASTI
+140 SGEVEQGASTI
-151 DQQLVKNFQ
+151 DQQLVKNYQ

-192 DGEMGKDEILSKYLN
+192 DGELSKDEILTKYLN
-207 LVSFGNGSFGIQIA
+207 LISFGNGTFGVQTA
-221 AQTYFGVDASEL
+221 AQTYFGVDARDLS
-233 TVPQS
+233 VPQA

-249 RFNPYTNPEDTKQ
+249 RFDPYTNPEGTTQ
-262 RRDTV
+262 RRNTV

-277 TPSEGAQY
+277 TPAEGEAY
-285 TAEPLGVLD
+285 AAEPLGVLK
-294 RPNSLPRGCITAGDR
+294 RPNPLPRGCITAGDS
-309 GFFCDYVLDYLDQNG
+309 GFFCDYVLQYLEENG
-324 LSREMVEEGGYTIRT
+324 LSRDMVEQGGYTIRT
-339 TLDETVQANV
+339 TLDETVQSNV
-349 QRSLDAHGNPTTP
+349 QRSLDTYGNPTAQ
-362 GVAEVMSVVRPGT
+362 GVAEVMSVVRPGKDA
-375 ESHKVVAIASSRQYG
+375 HKVVAMASSRQYG

-410 AGSVFKI
+410 GGSVFKV
-417 FTVAAG
+417 FTVAAA
-423 MEKGMGTNTS
+423 MEKGMGTNMS
-433 LSVPRRVQVS
+433 LPVPRRVQVS
-443 GLGAGGARGCPPGQY
+443 GLGAGGAAGCPPAQY

-463 GAYPDSLSVTDALAQ
+463 GSYPSSLSVTDALAQ

-491 GVAPTVDMAVRL
+491 GVSPTVDMAVRL
-503 GMRSYDRKGTAGD
+503 GMRSYDRKGTAPG
-516 GDSISSFVKKNNLGS
+516 GDSISQFVKKSNLGS
-531 FTLGPSA
+531 FTLGPTA

-544 SNVGATL
+544 SNVGATIAA
-551 SSGGVWCPPSPIDS
+551 GGVWCPPSPIES
-565 ITDRSGKPV
+565 ITDRTGAPV

-584 VEKGLADTLS
+584 VEEGLADTLA
-594 VAMSKDAVGAGT
+594 VAMSKDHVGAGT
-606 AAGAAGGAGWNL
+606 AAGAASGAGWSL

-626 TEANRSS
+626 SEANRSS
-633 AFLGFTNNYAAAVY
+633 AFLGFTNTYAAAVY
-647 AFNDGTTTSELC
+647 AFNDGTTTTELC

-681 FSAFSPIATIYGPVQ
+681 FSAFSPIADIYGPLR
-696 LPEPDR
+696 LPAPDP
-702 AYQEGTSGSGLPDVE
+702 AYQAGTSGAAAPDVA

-737 QFVSGSGRPYGTV
+737 QFVSGTGRPYGTV
-750 VGVDGGTG
+750 IGVDGSTG
-758 IAGSQVTLRVS
+758 IPGSQLTLRVS
-769 DGSAGGGGGGGA
+769 DGSGGGGGGTGA
-781 GASGPGAS
+781 QGQGASGPGA
-789 GPGAAIGDEPVVL
+789 PVGDEPIVL

>member
-1 MEPAAWGCVTGVVT
+1 
-15 YSGRVSAMSSL
+15 MSSL

-38 VTAGSLFPIA
+38 VAAGSLFPIS
-48 GAVGLA
+48 GAAGLA

-80 TDATGEPIAWLYDQQ
+80 TDSAGAPIAWLYDQQ
-95 RVVVPSEEISQ
+95 RVIVPSQDISQ
-106 NMKLAIIAIEDRRFG
+106 NMKLAIIAIEDRRFA
-121 DHAGV
+121 DHNGV

-140 AGDVQQGASTI
+140 SGDVQQGASTI
-151 DQQLVKNFQ
+151 DQQLVKNYQ

-192 DGEMGKDEILSKYLN
+192 DKEMSKDEILSKYLN
-207 LVSFGNGSFGIQIA
+207 LVSFGNGTFGVQTA
-221 AQTYFGVDASEL
+221 AQTYFGVDARDL
-233 TVPQS
+233 TVPQA

-249 RFNPYTNPEDTKQ
+249 RFDPYTNPEDTKN

-277 TPSEGAQY
+277 TPAEGAGHI
-285 TAEPLGVLD
+285 AAPLGVLD
-294 RPNSLPRGCITAGDR
+294 RPNPLPRGCITAGDR
-309 GFFCDYVLDYLDQNG
+309 GFFCDYVLQYLEQNG
-324 LSREMVEEGGYTIRT
+324 LTRDMVEQGGYTIRT
-339 TLDETVQANV
+339 TLDSTVQDSV
-349 QRSLDAHGNPTTP
+349 QRSLDTYGNPRGQ
-362 GVAEVMSVVRPGT
+362 GVAEVMSVVRPGKD
-375 ESHKVVAIASSRQYG
+375 SHKVAAIASSRQYG
-390 LELGDSQTVQPQPF
+390 LELGDYQTVQPQPF
-404 SLVGDG
+404 SIVGDG
-410 AGSVFKI
+410 AGSVFKL
-417 FTVAAG
+417 FTVAAA

-433 LSVPRRVQVS
+433 LAVPRRVQVS
-443 GLGAGGARGCPPGQY
+443 GLGAGGARGCPPAQY

-463 GAYPDSLSVTDALAQ
+463 GSYPASLSMTDALAQ

-491 GVAPTVDMAVRL
+491 GVAPSVDMAVRL
-503 GMRSYDRKGTAGD
+503 GLRSYDRKGTSAD
-516 GDSISSFVKKNNLGS
+516 GDSIAGFVKKNNLGS
-531 FTLGPSA
+531 FVLGPTA

-551 SSGGVWCPPSPIDS
+551 ASGGVWCPPSPVES

-574 ELNEPECEQV
+574 ELAEPKCEQV
-584 VEKGLADTLS
+584 VEPGLADTLA
-594 VAMSKDAVGAGT
+594 VAMSKDSVSGGT
-606 AAGAAGGAGWNL
+606 AANAARGAGWSQ

-626 TEANRSS
+626 SEANRSS
-633 AFLGFTNNYAAAVY
+633 AFLGFTNHYAAAVY
-647 AFNDGTTTSELC
+647 AFNDGTTTTELC
-659 TSPLRQCSYG
+659 TSPLRQCAYG
-669 NLFGGLEPAQTW
+669 NLFGGNEPANTW
-681 FSAFSPIATIYGPVQ
+681 FSAFSPIADIYGPVR
-696 LPEPDR
+696 LPAPDP
-702 AYQEGTSGSGLPDVE
+702 AYQSGTGGAGTPDVE

-737 QFVSGSGRPYGTV
+737 QFVSGTGRPYGTV
-750 VGVDGGTG
+750 VGIDGGT
-758 IAGSQVTLRVS
+758 ALRGSQVTLRVS
-769 DGSAGGGGGGGA
+769 DGSGGGTDGTGGA
-781 GASGPGAS
+781 GGTS
-789 GPGAAIGDEPVVL
+789 GPGAAIGDQPVVL

>member
-1 MEPAAWGCVTGVVT
+1 MFT
-15 YSGRVSAMSSL
+15 YSGPVSAMSSL

-38 VTAGSLFPIA
+38 VAAGSLFPIA
-48 GAVGLA
+48 GAAGLA
-54 SNKMADSLAGT
+54 SNKMADSLSGT

-80 TDATGEPIAWLYDQQ
+80 TDSEGTPIAWLYDQQ

-106 NMKLAIIAIEDRRFG
+106 NMKLAIIAIEDRRFA
-121 DHAGV
+121 DHNGV
-126 DWRGTVRAALTNAT
+126 DWRGTIRAALTNAT
-140 AGDVQQGASTI
+140 SGDVQQGASTI
-151 DQQLVKNFQ
+151 DQQLVKNYQ

-192 DGEMGKDEILSKYLN
+192 DSEMSKDDILSKYLN
-207 LVSFGNGSFGIQIA
+207 LISFGNGSFGVQTA

-243 MVQSTS
+243 MIQSTS
-249 RFNPYTNPEDTKQ
+249 RFNPYANPEDTKN

-277 TPSEGAQY
+277 TPAEGAAY
-285 TAEPLGVLD
+285 AAEPLGVLE

-324 LSREMVEEGGYTIRT
+324 LSREMVQQGGYTIRT
-339 TLDETVQANV
+339 TLDPTVHDSV
-349 QRSLDAHGNPTTP
+349 QRSLNTYGNPTGQ
-362 GVAEVMSVVRPGT
+362 GVAEVMSVVRPGR

-410 AGSVFKI
+410 GGSVFKV
-417 FTVAAG
+417 FTVAAA

-433 LSVPRRVQVS
+433 LAVPRRVQVS
-443 GLGAGGARGCPPGQY
+443 GLGSGGARGCPPAQY

-463 GAYPDSLSVTDALAQ
+463 GSYPSSLSVADALAQ

-503 GMRSYDRKGTAGD
+503 GMRSYDRKGTAAD
-516 GDSISSFVKKNNLGS
+516 GDSIAGFIKKNNLGS
-531 FTLGPSA
+531 FTLGPTA

-551 SSGGVWCPPSPIDS
+551 ASGGMWCPPSPVES
-565 ITDRSGKPV
+565 ITDRTGKPV
-574 ELNEPECEQV
+574 ELSEPGCEQV
-584 VEKGLADTLS
+584 VEPGLADTLS
-594 VAMSKDAVGAGT
+594 VALSKDHVGAGT
-606 AAGAAGGAGWNL
+606 AAGAAGAAGWSL

-633 AFLGFTNNYAAAVY
+633 AFLGFTNHYSAAVY

-669 NLFGGLEPAQTW
+669 NLFGGLEPANTW
-681 FSAFSPIATIYGPVQ
+681 FSAFAPIAQIYGPVQ
-696 LPEPDR
+696 LPAPDP
-702 AYQEGTSGSGLPDVE
+702 AFQAGTSGAGTPDVE

-722 AATSLLTNAGFVVNT
+722 AATSLLTGAGFVVNT
-737 QFVSGSGRPYGTV
+737 QFVSGTGRPYGTV
-750 VGVDGGTG
+750 VGLDGGTG
-758 IAGSQVTLRVS
+758 IPGSQITLRVS
-769 DGSAGGGGGGGA
+769 DGSGGGGGA
-781 GASGPGAS
+781 AARGTDGQGAS

>member
-1 MEPAAWGCVTGVVT
+1 
-15 YSGRVSAMSSL
+15 MSSV

-38 VTAGSLFPIA
+38 VAA
-48 GAVGLA
+48 GAMFPLAGAAGLA

-80 TDATGEPIAWLYDQQ
+80 TDAAGEPIAWLYDQQ
-95 RVVVPSEEISQ
+95 RVQVPSEDISQ
-106 NMKLAIIAIEDRRFG
+106 NMKLAIIAIEDRRFA
-121 DHAGV
+121 DHNGV
-126 DWRGTVRAALTNAT
+126 DWRGTIRAALTNAT
-140 AGDVQQGASTI
+140 AGEVEQGASTI
-151 DQQLVKNFQ
+151 DQQLVKNYQ

-192 DGEMGKDEILSKYLN
+192 DGEMGKDEILTKYLN
-207 LVSFGNGSFGIQIA
+207 LISFGNGSFGIQTA

-267 IDTMVQTGAI
+267 IRTMVETGAI
-277 TPSEGAQY
+277 TQSEGARY
-285 TAEPLGVLD
+285 TAEPLGVLE

-309 GFFCDYVLDYLDQNG
+309 GFFCDYVLQYLDENG
-324 LSREMVEEGGYTIRT
+324 LSRKMVEQGGYTIRT

-349 QRSLDAHGNPTTP
+349 QRAVDTYGNPTAQ
-362 GVAEVMSVVRPGT
+362 GVAEVMSVVRPGK

-417 FTVAAG
+417 FTVAAAL
-423 MEKGMGTNTS
+423 EKGMGANTT
-433 LSVPRRVQVS
+433 LSVPNRVQVS
-443 GLGAGGARGCPPGQY
+443 GLGSGGARGCPPGQY

-463 GAYPDSLSVTDALAQ
+463 GAYPGSLSVTDSLAQ
-478 SPNTTFV
+478 SPNTTFI

-491 GVAPTVDMAVRL
+491 GVAPTTDMAVRL
-503 GMRSYDRKGTAGD
+503 GMRSYDRKGTAAD
-516 GDSISSFVKKNNLGS
+516 GDSISGFIKKNNLGS
-531 FTLGPSA
+531 FTLGPTA

-544 SNVGATL
+544 SNVGATIA
-551 SSGGVWCPPSPIDS
+551 SGGVWCPPSPIES
-565 ITDRSGKPV
+565 ITDRTGKPV

-584 VEKGLADTLS
+584 VEEGLADTLA
-594 VAMSKDAVGAGT
+594 VTMSKDSVGAGT
-606 AAGAAGGAGWNL
+606 AAAAAGGAGWSL

-647 AFNDGTTTSELC
+647 AFNDGTTTTELC

-669 NLFGGLEPAQTW
+669 NLFGGMEPAQTW
-681 FSAFSPIATIYGPVQ
+681 YSAFSPIADIYGPVR
-696 LPEPDR
+696 LPDPDP
-702 AYQEGTSGSGLPDVE
+702 AYMAGTSRSGVPDVE

-750 VGVDGGTG
+750 VGLDGGTG
-758 IAGSQVTLRVS
+758 IPGSQVTLRVS
-769 DGSAGGGGGGGA
+769 DGSGGGASGGGGA
-781 GASGPGAS
+781 ASGDRGASGPGA
-789 GPGAAIGDEPVVL
+789 PIGDEPIVL
-802 NVPGLA
+802 EVPGLA

>member
-1 MEPAAWGCVTGVVT
+1 
-15 YSGRVSAMSSL
+15 MSSV

-38 VTAGSLFPIA
+38 VAA
-48 GAVGLA
+48 GAMFPLAGAAGLA

-71 GDLPSISTV
+71 GELPSISTV
-80 TDATGEPIAWLYDQQ
+80 TDAGGEPIAWLYDQQ
-95 RVVVPSEEISQ
+95 RVQVPSEDISQ
-106 NMKLAIIAIEDRRFG
+106 NMKLAIIAIEDRRFA
-121 DHAGV
+121 DHNGV
-126 DWRGTVRAALTNAT
+126 DWRGTIRAALTNAT
-140 AGDVQQGASTI
+140 AGEVEQGASTI
-151 DQQLVKNFQ
+151 DQQLVKNYQ

-207 LVSFGNGSFGIQIA
+207 LISFGNGSFGIQTA

-267 IDTMVQTGAI
+267 IRTMVETGAI

-285 TAEPLGVLD
+285 IAEPLGVLE

-309 GFFCDYVLDYLDQNG
+309 GFFCDYVLQYLDENG
-324 LSREMVEEGGYTIRT
+324 LSRKMVEQGGYTIRT

-349 QRSLDAHGNPTTP
+349 QRAVDTYGNPTAQ
-362 GVAEVMSVVRPGT
+362 GVAEVMTVVRPGKD
-375 ESHKVVAIASSRQYG
+375 SHPVAATAASGQYG
-390 LELGDSQTVQPQPF
+390 LELGGSQTVQPQPF

-417 FTVAAG
+417 FTVAAAL
-423 MEKGMGTNTS
+423 EKGMGAGTS
-433 LSVPRRVQVS
+433 LSVPNRVQVS
-443 GLGAGGARGCPPGQY
+443 GLGSGGARGCPPGQY

-463 GAYPDSLSVTDALAQ
+463 GAYRSSLSVTDSLAQ
-478 SPNTTFV
+478 SPNTTFI

-491 GVAPTVDMAVRL
+491 GVAPTMDMAVRL
-503 GMRSYDRKGTAGD
+503 GMRSYDRKGTAAD

-531 FTLGPSA
+531 FTLGPTA
-538 VNALEL
+538 VNSLEL
-544 SNVGATL
+544 SNVGATIA
-551 SSGGVWCPPSPIDS
+551 SGGVWCPPSPIES

-584 VEKGLADTLS
+584 VEEGLANPLAVT
-594 VAMSKDAVGAGT
+594 MSKDSVGAGT
-606 AAGAAGGAGWNL
+606 AAAAAGGAGWSL

-633 AFLGFTNNYAAAVY
+633 AFLGFTNNYAASVY
-647 AFNDGTTTSELC
+647 AFNDGTTTTELC

-669 NLFGGLEPAQTW
+669 NLFGGMEPAQTW
-681 FSAFSPIATIYGPVQ
+681 YSAFTPIADIYGPVQ
-696 LPEPDR
+696 LPDPDP
-702 AYQEGTSGSGLPDVE
+702 AYMAGTSRSGMPDVE

-737 QFVSGSGRPYGTV
+737 QFVSDSGRPYGTV
-750 VGVDGGTG
+750 VGLDGGTG
-758 IAGSQVTLRVS
+758 IPGSQITLRVS
-769 DGSAGGGGGGGA
+769 DGSGGGA
-781 GASGPGAS
+781 SGGGAATADQGASGP
-789 GPGAAIGDEPVVL
+789 AAPIGDEPIVL
-802 NVPGLA
+802 EVPGLA

>member
-1 MEPAAWGCVTGVVT
+1 MNSV
-15 YSGRVSAMSSL
+15 

-38 VTAGSLFPIA
+38 VAA
-48 GAVGLA
+48 GAMFPLAGAAGLA

-80 TDATGEPIAWLYDQQ
+80 TDAAGEPIAWLYDQQ
-95 RVVVPSEEISQ
+95 RVLVPSEDISQ
-106 NMKLAIIAIEDRRFG
+106 NMKLAIIAIEDRRFA
-121 DHAGV
+121 DHSGV
-126 DWRGTVRAALTNAT
+126 DWRGTIRAALTNAT
-140 AGDVQQGASTI
+140 SGEVEQGASTI
-151 DQQLVKNFQ
+151 DQQLVKNYQ

-192 DGEMGKDEILSKYLN
+192 DSEMGKDEILTKYLN
-207 LVSFGNGSFGIQIA
+207 LISFGNGSFGIQTA

-243 MVQSTS
+243 MIQSTS
-249 RFNPYTNPEDTKQ
+249 RFNPYTNPEETKQ

-267 IDTMVQTGAI
+267 IRTMAETGAI
-277 TPSEGAQY
+277 TRAESVQY
-285 TAEPLGVLD
+285 IAEPLGVLE

-309 GFFCDYVLDYLDQNG
+309 GFFCDYVLQYLDENG
-324 LSREMVEEGGYTIRT
+324 LSRKMVEQGGYTIRT

-349 QRSLDAHGNPTTP
+349 QRALDTYGNPTGQ
-362 GVAEVMSVVRPGT
+362 GVAEVMSVVRPGK

-417 FTVAAG
+417 FTVAAAL
-423 MEKGMGTNTS
+423 EKGMAASTT
-433 LSVPRRVQVS
+433 LSVPNRVQVS
-443 GLGAGGARGCPPGQY
+443 GLGAGGARGCPAGQY

-463 GAYPDSLSVTDALAQ
+463 GSYPGALSVTDALAQ

-503 GMRSYDRKGTAGD
+503 GMRSYDRKGTAAD
-516 GDSISSFVKKNNLGS
+516 GDSISGFVKKNNMGS
-531 FTLGPSA
+531 FTLGPTA

-551 SSGGVWCPPSPIDS
+551 ASGGMWCPPSPIES

-574 ELNEPECEQV
+574 ELNEPQCEQV
-584 VEKGLADTLS
+584 VEEGLANTLA
-594 VAMSKDAVGAGT
+594 VTMSKDAVGAGT
-606 AAGAAGGAGWNL
+606 AASAAGGAGWSL

-647 AFNDGTTTSELC
+647 AFNDGTATTELC

-669 NLFGGLEPAQTW
+669 NLFGGMEPAQTW
-681 FSAFSPIATIYGPVQ
+681 YSAFSPISEIYGPVQ
-696 LPEPDR
+696 LPAPDP
-702 AYQEGTSGSGLPDVE
+702 AYMAGTSRSNVPDVE

-722 AATSLLTNAGFVVNT
+722 TATSLLTNAGFVVDT
-737 QFVSGSGRPYGTV
+737 QFISGSGRPYGTV
-750 VGVDGGTG
+750 LGLDGGTG
-758 IAGSQVTLRVS
+758 IPGSQVTLRVS
-769 DGSAGGGGGGGA
+769 DGSGGGSGGGA
-781 GASGPGAS
+781 TSGGQGASGPGA
-789 GPGAAIGDEPVVL
+789 PIGDEPIVL
-802 NVPGLA
+802 EVPGLA

>member
-1 MEPAAWGCVTGVVT
+1 M
-15 YSGRVSAMSSL
+15 SGMSSL

-38 VTAGSLFPIA
+38 VAAGSLFPIA
-48 GAVGLA
+48 GAAGLA
-54 SNKMADSLAGT
+54 SNKMADSLSGT

-80 TDATGEPIAWLYDQQ
+80 TDSEGTPIAWLYDQQ
-95 RVVVPSEEISQ
+95 RVVVPSDQISQ
-106 NMKLAIIAIEDRRFG
+106 NMKLAIIAIEDRRFA
-121 DHAGV
+121 DHNGV
-126 DWRGTVRAALTNAT
+126 DWRGTIRAALTNAT
-140 AGDVQQGASTI
+140 SGDVQQGASTI
-151 DQQLVKNFQ
+151 DQQLVKNYQ

-192 DGEMGKDEILSKYLN
+192 DAEMSKDDILSKYLN
-207 LVSFGNGSFGIQIA
+207 LISFGNGAFGVQTA

-243 MVQSTS
+243 MIQSTS
-249 RFNPYTNPEDTKQ
+249 MFNPYAHPEDTKD

-277 TPSEGAQY
+277 TPAEGAAFA
-285 TAEPLGVLD
+285 AEPLGVLE

-324 LSREMVEEGGYTIRT
+324 LSREMVQEGGYTIRT
-339 TLDETVQANV
+339 TLDPTVHDSV
-349 QRSLDAHGNPTTP
+349 QRSLNTYGNPTGQ
-362 GVAEVMSVVRPGT
+362 GVAQVMSVVRPGRD
-375 ESHKVVAIASSRQYG
+375 SHKVAAIASSRRYG

-410 AGSVFKI
+410 GGSVFKV
-417 FTVAAG
+417 FTVAAA
-423 MEKGMGTNTS
+423 MEKGMGTNTT

-443 GLGAGGARGCPPGQY
+443 GLGAGGAPGCPPGQY

-463 GAYPDSLSVTDALAQ
+463 GSYPGSLSVADALAQ

-503 GMRSYDRKGTAGD
+503 GMRSYDRKGTAAD
-516 GDSISSFVKKNNLGS
+516 GDSIAGFIKKNNLGS
-531 FTLGPSA
+531 FTLGPTA

-551 SSGGVWCPPSPIDS
+551 ASGGTWCPPSPIES
-565 ITDRSGKPV
+565 ITDRTGAPV
-574 ELNEPECEQV
+574 ELNEPSCEQV
-584 VEKGLADTLS
+584 VEPGLANTLS
-594 VAMSKDAVGAGT
+594 VALSKDHVGAGT
-606 AAGAAGGAGWNL
+606 AAGAAGAAGWGL

-633 AFLGFTNNYAAAVY
+633 AFLGYTNNYSAAVY

-659 TSPLRQCSYG
+659 TSPLRQCAYG
-669 NLFGGLEPAQTW
+669 NLFGGLEPANTW
-681 FSAFSPIATIYGPVQ
+681 FSAFTPIAQIYGPVQ
-696 LPEPDR
+696 LPAPDP
-702 AYQEGTSGSGLPDVE
+702 AYQAGTSGAALPDVE

-722 AATSLLTNAGFVVNT
+722 AATSLLTGAGFIVNT
-737 QFVSGSGRPYGTV
+737 QFVSGTGRTYGTV
-750 VGVDGGTG
+750 VGLDGGTG
-758 IAGSQVTLRVS
+758 IPGSQVTLRVS
-769 DGSAGGGGGGGA
+769 DGSGGGGRAAARNTDGQE
-781 GASGPGAS
+781 AS

>member
-1 MEPAAWGCVTGVVT
+1 MITYPGVV
-15 YSGRVSAMSSL
+15 SATSSL

-38 VTAGSLFPIA
+38 VAAGSLFPIA

-80 TDATGEPIAWLYDQQ
+80 TDAGGEPIAWLYDQQ
-95 RVVVPSEEISQ
+95 RVVVPSDEISQ

-121 DHAGV
+121 DHQGV
-126 DWRGTVRAALTNAT
+126 DWRGTIRAALTNAT
-140 AGDVQQGASTI
+140 SGDVQQGASTI
-151 DQQLVKNFQ
+151 DQQLVKNYQ

-192 DGEMGKDEILSKYLN
+192 DSEMSKDDILSKYLN
-207 LVSFGNGSFGIQIA
+207 LVSFGNGTFGVQTA
-221 AQTYFGVDASEL
+221 AQTYFGVDAADL

-249 RFNPYTNPEDTKQ
+249 RFNPYTNPEDTKN

-267 IDTMVQTGAI
+267 IGTMVETGAI
-277 TPSEGAQY
+277 TPTEGSAY
-285 TAEPLGVLD
+285 TAEPLGVLE

-324 LSREMVEEGGYTIRT
+324 LSREMVQQGGYTIRT
-339 TLDETVQANV
+339 TLDETVQASV
-349 QRSLDAHGNPTTP
+349 QRSLDTYGNPTTQ

-410 AGSVFKI
+410 GGSVFKV
-417 FTVAAG
+417 FTVAAA
-423 MEKGMGTNTS
+423 MEKGMGTDTN

-443 GLGAGGARGCPPGQY
+443 GLGAGGARGCPPAQY

-463 GAYPDSLSVTDALAQ
+463 GSYPESLPVTDALAQ

-491 GVAPTVDMAVRL
+491 GVAPAVDMAVRL
-503 GMRSYDRKGTAGD
+503 GMRSYDRKGTAAD
-516 GDSISSFVKKNNLGS
+516 GDSIAGFIKKNNLGS
-531 FTLGPSA
+531 FTLGPTA

-551 SSGGVWCPPSPIDS
+551 ASGGMWCPPSPIES
-565 ITDRSGKPV
+565 ITDRTGKRV
-574 ELNEPECEQV
+574 ELTEQACEQV
-584 VEKGLADTLS
+584 VEPGLANTLA
-594 VAMSKDAVGAGT
+594 VALSKDHVGAGT
-606 AAGAAGGAGWNL
+606 AANAAGAAGWNL

-647 AFNDGTTTSELC
+647 AFNDGTTTTELC

-681 FSAFSPIATIYGPVQ
+681 FSAFSPIAEIYGPVR
-696 LPEPDR
+696 LPAPDP
-702 AYQEGTSGSGLPDVE
+702 AYQAGTTGTNAPDVE

-722 AATSLLTNAGFVVNT
+722 AATSLLTNAGFTVNS
-737 QFVSGSGRPYGTV
+737 QFVSGTGRPYGTV
-750 VGVDGGTG
+750 VGLDGGG
-758 IAGSQVTLRVS
+758 GLPGSQVTLRVS
-769 DGSAGGGGGGGA
+769 DGSGA
-781 GASGPGAS
+781 GTGRTSGQGAS

-802 NVPGLA
+802 DVPGLA
-808 PITIS
+808 PVTIS

>member
-1 MEPAAWGCVTGVVT
+1 
-15 YSGRVSAMSSL
+15 MSSL
-26 GKLVATCVAAGV
+26 GKLVAACVAAGV
-38 VTAGSLFPIA
+38 VAAGSLFPIA
-48 GAVGLA
+48 GAAGLA

-80 TDATGEPIAWLYDQQ
+80 TDAGGTPIAWLYDQQ
-95 RVVVPSEEISQ
+95 RVVVPSAEISQ
-106 NMKLAIIAIEDRRFG
+106 NMKLAIIAIEDRRFA

-126 DWRGTVRAALTNAT
+126 DWRGTARAALTNAT

-151 DQQLVKNFQ
+151 DQQLVKNYQ

-192 DGEMGKDEILSKYLN
+192 DKELSKDDILSKYLN
-207 LVSFGNGSFGIQIA
+207 LVSFGNGAFGVQTA
-221 AQTYFGVDASEL
+221 AQTYFGVDAADL
-233 TVPQS
+233 TVPQA

-249 RFNPYTNPEDTKQ
+249 RFNPYTNPGDTED

-277 TPSEGAQY
+277 PPSAGADFI
-285 TAEPLGVLD
+285 AEPLGVLE

-309 GFFCDYVLDYLDQNG
+309 GFFCDYVLDYLDKNG
-324 LSREMVEEGGYTIRT
+324 LTREMVEQGGYTIRT
-339 TLDETVQANV
+339 TLDETVQDSV
-349 QRSLDAHGNPTTP
+349 QNSLDTFGNPTAQ
-362 GVAEVMSVVRPGT
+362 GVAEVMSVIRPGT
-375 ESHKVVAIASSRQYG
+375 DSHKVVAIASSRRYG

-404 SLVGDG
+404 SLVGG
-410 AGSVFKI
+410 GGGSVFKI
-417 FTVAAG
+417 FPVAAA
-423 MEKGMGTNTS
+423 MEKGMGTNTQ
-433 LSVPRRVQVS
+433 LAVPRRVQVS
-443 GLGAGGARGCPPGQY
+443 GLGAGGAAGCPPAQY

-463 GAYPDSLSVTDALAQ
+463 GSYPGSLSVTDALAQ

-491 GVAPTVDMAVRL
+491 GVSPSVDMAVRL
-503 GMRSYDRKGTAGD
+503 GLRSYDRKGTAPG
-516 GDSISSFVKKNNLGS
+516 GDSIAEDVKKSNLGS
-531 FTLGPSA
+531 FTLGPTA

-551 SSGGVWCPPSPIDS
+551 ASGGVWCPPSPIDS
-565 ITDRSGKPV
+565 ITDRTGKPV
-574 ELNEPECEQV
+574 ELSEAPCEQV
-584 VEKGLADTLS
+584 VEPGLADTLS
-594 VAMSKDAVGAGT
+594 VALSKDAVGAGT
-606 AAGAAGGAGWNL
+606 AAGAASSAGWTL
-618 PMSGKTGT
+618 PVSGKTGT

-633 AFLGFTNNYAAAVY
+633 AFLGFTNHYAAAVY
-647 AFNDGTTTSELC
+647 AFNDGTTTTELC

-669 NLFGGLEPAQTW
+669 NLFGGLEPARTW
-681 FSAFSPIATIYGPVQ
+681 FSAFSPIADIYGPVR
-696 LPEPDR
+696 LPAPDP
-702 AYQEGTSGSGLPDVE
+702 AYQAGTSGAGTPDVE

-722 AATSLLTNAGFVVNT
+722 TAISLLTRAGFVVDT
-737 QFVSGSGRPYGTV
+737 RFESGTGRPYGTV
-750 VGVDGGTG
+750 VGLDGGTG
-758 IAGSQVTLRVS
+758 IPGSQVTLRVS
-769 DGSAGGGGGGGA
+769 DGSTGGRRTGGTGGGTGQ
-781 GASGPGAS
+781 GAS

-802 NVPGLA
+802 TVPGLP

>member
-1 MEPAAWGCVTGVVT
+1 
-15 YSGRVSAMSSL
+15 MSSL

-38 VTAGSLFPIA
+38 VAAGAMFPIA
-48 GAVGLA
+48 GAAGLA

-65 SADLIK
+65 SADLVK

-80 TDATGEPIAWLYDQQ
+80 TDAAGEPIAWLYDQQ
-95 RVVVPSEEISQ
+95 RVTVPSEDISQ
-106 NMKLAIIAIEDRRFG
+106 NMKLAIIAIEDRRFA
-121 DHAGV
+121 DHQGV
-126 DWRGTVRAALTNAT
+126 DWRGTIRAALTNAT
-140 AGDVQQGASTI
+140 AGEVEQGASTI
-151 DQQLVKNFQ
+151 DQQLVKNYQ
-160 FLVSAENDA
+160 FLVSAQNDA
-169 ERRAAVETTP
+169 ERRAAIETTP

-192 DGEMGKDEILSKYLN
+192 DSEMPKDEILTKYLN
-207 LVSFGNGSFGIQIA
+207 LISFGNGSFGIQTA

-267 IDTMVQTGAI
+267 ITTMADTGAI
-277 TPSEGAQY
+277 TQSEAAQFI
-285 TAEPLGVLD
+285 AEPLGVLE
-294 RPNSLPRGCITAGDR
+294 RPNSLPRGCITAGER
-309 GFFCDYVLDYLDQNG
+309 GFFCDYVLQYLDENG
-324 LSREMVEEGGYTIRT
+324 LSRKMVEEGGYTIRT

-349 QRSLDAHGNPTTP
+349 ERSLETYGNPTTE
-362 GVAEVMSVVRPGT
+362 GVAEVMSVVRPGK

-417 FTVAAG
+417 FTVAAAL
-423 MEKGMGTNTS
+423 EKGMGANTT
-433 LSVPRRVQVS
+433 LSVPNRVQVS
-443 GLGAGGARGCPPGQY
+443 GLGAGGAAGCPPGQY

-463 GAYPDSLSVTDALAQ
+463 GAYPGSLSVTDALAQ
-478 SPNTTFV
+478 SPNTTFI

-491 GVAPTVDMAVRL
+491 GVAPTVDMATRL
-503 GMRSYDRKGTAGD
+503 GLRSYDRKGTAAD

-531 FTLGPSA
+531 FTLGPTA

-544 SNVGATL
+544 SNVGATIA
-551 SSGGVWCPPSPIDS
+551 SGGVWCPPSPIES
-565 ITDRSGKPV
+565 ITDRTGKPV

-584 VEKGLADTLS
+584 VEEGLANTLA
-594 VAMSKDAVGAGT
+594 VTMSKDSVGAGT
-606 AAGAAGGAGWNL
+606 AAAAAGGAGWSL

-647 AFNDGTTTSELC
+647 AFNDGTTTTELC

-669 NLFGGLEPAQTW
+669 NLFGGMEPAQTW
-681 FSAFSPIATIYGPVQ
+681 YSAFSPISDIYGPVS
-696 LPEPDR
+696 LPSPDP
-702 AYQEGTSGSGLPDVE
+702 AYMRGAARSGMPDVE

-722 AATSLLTNAGFVVNT
+722 AATSLLTNAGFIVNT
-737 QFVSGSGRPYGTV
+737 QFVSGSGRSYGTV

-758 IAGSQVTLRVS
+758 IPGSQVTLRIS
-769 DGSAGGGGGGGA
+769 DGSGGGGGGGTGGGQ
-781 GASGPGAS
+781 GASGPSA
-789 GPGAAIGDEPVVL
+789 PIGDEPVVL
-802 NVPGLA
+802 EVPGLA

>member
-1 MEPAAWGCVTGVVT
+1 MFT
-15 YSGRVSAMSSL
+15 YSGPVSAMSSL

-38 VTAGSLFPIA
+38 VAAGSLFPIA
-48 GAVGLA
+48 GAAGLA
-54 SNKMADSLAGT
+54 SNKMADSLSGT

-71 GDLPSISTV
+71 GDLPAISTV
-80 TDATGEPIAWLYDQQ
+80 TDSEGTPIAWLYDQQ

-106 NMKLAIIAIEDRRFG
+106 NMKLAIIAIEDRRFA
-121 DHAGV
+121 DHNGV
-126 DWRGTVRAALTNAT
+126 DWRGTIRAALTNAT
-140 AGDVQQGASTI
+140 SGDVQQGASTI
-151 DQQLVKNFQ
+151 DQQLVKNYQ

-192 DGEMGKDEILSKYLN
+192 DSEMSKDDILSKYLN
-207 LVSFGNGSFGIQIA
+207 LISFGNGSFGVQTA

-243 MVQSTS
+243 MIQSTS
-249 RFNPYTNPEDTKQ
+249 MFNPYANPEDTKN

-277 TPSEGAQY
+277 TPTEGAAY
-285 TAEPLGVLD
+285 AAEPLGVLE

-324 LSREMVEEGGYTIRT
+324 LSREMVQEGGYTIRT
-339 TLDETVQANV
+339 TLDPTVHDSV
-349 QRSLDAHGNPTTP
+349 QRSLNTYGNPTGQ
-362 GVAEVMSVVRPGT
+362 GVAEVMSVVRPGR

-410 AGSVFKI
+410 GGSVFKV
-417 FTVAAG
+417 FTVAAA

-433 LSVPRRVQVS
+433 LAVPNRVQVS
-443 GLGAGGARGCPPGQY
+443 GLGAGGARGCPPAQY

-463 GAYPDSLSVTDALAQ
+463 GSYPSSLSVADALAQ
-478 SPNTTFV
+478 SPNTTFI

-503 GMRSYDRKGTAGD
+503 GMRSYDRKGTAAD
-516 GDSISSFVKKNNLGS
+516 GDSIAGFIKKNNLGS
-531 FTLGPSA
+531 FTLGPTA

-551 SSGGVWCPPSPIDS
+551 ASGGMWCPPSPVES
-565 ITDRSGKPV
+565 ITDRTGKPV
-574 ELNEPECEQV
+574 ELSEPGCEQV
-584 VEKGLADTLS
+584 VEPGLADTLS
-594 VAMSKDAVGAGT
+594 VALSKDHVGAGT
-606 AAGAAGGAGWNL
+606 AAGAAGAAGWSL

-633 AFLGFTNNYAAAVY
+633 AFLGFTNQYSAAVY

-669 NLFGGLEPAQTW
+669 NLFGGLEPANTW
-681 FSAFSPIATIYGPVQ
+681 FSAFTPIAQIYGPVQ
-696 LPEPDR
+696 LPAPDP
-702 AYQEGTSGSGLPDVE
+702 AFQAGTSGAGTPDVE

-722 AATSLLTNAGFVVNT
+722 AATSLLTGAGFIVNT
-737 QFVSGSGRPYGTV
+737 QFVSGTGRPYGTV
-750 VGVDGGTG
+750 VGLDGGTG
-758 IAGSQVTLRVS
+758 IPGSQITLRVS
-769 DGSAGGGGGGGA
+769 DGSGGGGGA
-781 GASGPGAS
+781 AARGTDGQGAS